1 VLGGFNKVRNTF
13 FVSQLIIINIFSHLI
28 QVTKNDQWSKV
39 YIRMGLPDEASPKN
53 NRLIENAYKK

>member
-1 VLGGFNKVRNTF
+1 MKYFLL
-13 FVSQLIIINIFSHLI
+13 SQLIIINIFSHLI

-39 YIRMGLPDEASPKN
+39 YIKMGLPDEASPKN